1 MKQIRNMTLKE
12 AVACYQVWND
22 AELQERLRHAG
33 EKTLEQKWRE
43 YLDLMEFGMQIKP
56 SPSVHEQR
64 QKVEMLNHYYEQ
76 IQLFEARRK
85 ERGKSSEKSVA

>member
-1 MKQIRNMTLKE
+1 MTLKE
-12 AVACYQVWND
+12 TLACYQAWND
-22 AELQERLRHAG
+22 AEFHERLRHAG